1 MNATFDLPTKE
12 RFAELCKDLNLDKEQ
27 AHELE
32 LAIRHAHED
41 LDGFFKTRI
50 SRAERA
56 YRFEQLKAFDKALTK
71 LIATMGPNTKA
82 VADFNVSLPFS
93 LREQIGLMASP
104 SHITTATGRTARK
117 SRAARDRKVAG
128 LEHGAKL
135 LHVQLTEIKKGIGN
149 LLESAVIDRGGR
161 SPDLVR
167 QYLVKALAQSASDI
181 LGRAAT
187 STSNSRFVQLVLS
200 VFSACAID
208 EAGAEELIERSLKTL
223 RSKK

>member
-12 RFAELCKDLNLDKEQ
+12 RFAELCKDLSLDKAQ

-32 LAIRHAHED
+32 LAICHAHED
-41 LDGFFKTRI
+41 LDGFFKTQI

-56 YRFEQLKAFDKALTK
+56 YRFDQLKAFDKALTK
-71 LIATMGPNTKA
+71 LIETLGPNTKA
-82 VADFNVSLPFS
+82 VAEFNVNFPFS

-104 SHITTATGRTARK
+104 SHIKTATGRTARK
-117 SRAARDRKVAG
+117 SRTARDRKVAG
-128 LEHGAKL
+128 LKQGAEI
-135 LHVQLTEIKKGIGN
+135 LHEQLTQIKKGVGN

-167 QYLVKALAQSASDI
+167 QYLVKALAESAADI
-181 LGRAAT
+181 LRRPAT
-187 STSNSRFVQLVLS
+187 STSNSLFVQLVTG
-200 VFSACAID
+200 VFRAFHIN
-208 EAGAEELIERSLKTL
+208 EEGVEELIERSLKAL